1 MNSKRADQTLQFS
14 CSMAAGTHIYGH
26 QRIKSMLEVSTA
38 NCDNELVNYSPTHL
52 SFYPLSRKEFT
63 DATITINSRGGEPA
77 PLVFGPVV
85 VELVIRERETTHLQ
99 LKFVM
104 IYPKHPQQG
113 AGIGNIFKSLI
124 RSVQSYFSQF
134 IKSDFAKNLGTIG
147 TSQATKFAS
156 DILQGE
162 SVKSSAKKRAAE
174 TLDRI
179 KQGKG
184 KKSKMATTKTK
195 KAGGSQKRTTRS
207 KSRKPPAKKPE
218 GRGHSSTKKGKT
230 TRKGRG
236 KNKQLVKRKI
246 NEHLA
251 K

>member
-1 MNSKRADQTLQFS
+1 
-14 CSMAAGTHIYGH
+14 
-26 QRIKSMLEVSTA
+26 
-38 NCDNELVNYSPTHL
+38 
-52 SFYPLSRKEFT
+52 
-63 DATITINSRGGEPA
+63 
-77 PLVFGPVV
+77 
-85 VELVIRERETTHLQ
+85 
-99 LKFVM
+99 M

-124 RSVQSYFSQF
+124 RSVQPYFSQF

-174 TLDRI
+174 TIDRI

-184 KKSKMATTKTK
+184 KKRKMTTTKTK
-195 KAGGSQKRTTRS
+195 RAGGSRKRATRS
-207 KSRKPPAKKPE
+207 KSRKPPAKKRG
-218 GRGHSSTKKGKT
+218 GRSRSSTKRKT

-236 KNKQLVKRKI
+236 KNKHMYKRKNKRTSCKNNI
-246 NEHLA
+246 FA
-251 K
+251 